1 MKFTAEQQRVI
12 AAPREDI
19 LVQAAAG
26 SGKTSVMVQRLVQRM
41 AQGVLTADH
50 MLVLT
55 FTDAASS
62 SMKRK
67 IEQQLQEA
75 AAAAPA
81 GPGREQLQRQQLL
94 LPYAAISTIHAF
106 CLSLVRQQAYL
117 LPQTGD
123 LLPRFDAKT
132 RTADAM
138 ESADLLEEAA
148 AEVLDQAYRR
158 LEAAEANAAR
168 SDITAPEA
176 EVNDHL
182 YAFIEQYQRGNDDR
196 SLSDIICQT
205 YEFLRTLPDYRDWLQ
220 NAIQSYEQACAD
232 FDHSQASDWLKRQLA
247 LNLDELASQAEELQ
261 AVLADPDTRLKTPK
275 NKKDLQTEADNQL
288 MLAQIQHCLTA
299 LLQLR
304 LRLQSEPLPD
314 WDQIHQAGL
323 ALSLPRVDAR
333 GKNQGKLFL
342 SAAVNGILG
351 RLLRQLNGR
360 FPGDASSNS
369 KLEDA
374 LPIFHLD
381 CQKIQAD
388 LKLGLPALL
397 GLGYLLQQTDKAYNR
412 LKTRARVIDFADFE
426 HLALWLLRQPE
437 VRQTCLAQ
445 YQEIYI
451 DEFQDTSSIQNAI
464 LSLLDQGNLFAV
476 GDIKQS
482 IYWFRHAKPAIFLE
496 RAAWLKTHP
505 EAGSLLR
512 LQHNFRSEPPILS
525 AVNQLFAAL
534 MTQTSCG
541 FDYSDGHELC
551 TLKTSDLPLPVQ
563 CLLIKPDLGDVR
575 GAAERRAQAAA
586 CLEGPIR
593 ALLSQGV
600 DPSDIAILCRNN
612 DLVETT
618 SGVLAQMGLP
628 AQLPS
633 DKGFMETLELRVL
646 ESLLYLLDNQ
656 AQDIPLLSVLTQL
669 PVYGGYSPAELLK
682 IRLHWLQQP
691 PQPSRQSSFHAAVG
705 YYRLTGTD
713 ALLRQRLT
721 ATFTWLDELRQQAS
735 YLSVSD
741 LIDRI
746 YKDCS
751 LPEYAAS
758 LPRAGAR
765 LKNLSLFQE
774 WAWQYQ
780 QRQPRGLTYFAR
792 YVQQQRLK
800 ARTPQLFEE
809 SKPEPGQIRVM
820 TFHRS
825 KGLEFPY
832 VFLLG
837 LERSLNLR
845 TGSFYLLDEDL
856 GIGPTIQYPETLLSF
871 PSLPQQ
877 VIRQKHESEAY
888 AEEMRLLYVA
898 MTRAQKGLFLLTQTD
913 QAALLPERILQG
925 LRHLPGPAVKPGD
938 IPDWMRLNLT
948 SYADMLFLPLLSADP
963 DLAGQLARLGD
974 RQSLSYGSWRFVSV
988 QSQLSAAAYPPL
1000 FPNPTAGD
1008 QLSSQS
1014 AQTAAES
1021 GQPSREAL
1029 SAEPAANQPALLPQ
1043 TLLDSPDPA
1052 KVKLIAA
1059 SFAYQYPHQDA
1070 TRTAV
1075 KYSVSELK
1083 RQADVAAANLSTADP
1098 QLKGQEGELYPPL
1111 AGMTF
1116 EVEPWPE
1123 SSALPPPAGAGATSN
1138 AAAEQRLR
1146 GDPRAQGILLHKV
1159 WRYIPAALIQTAQSG
1174 SPESRPNL
1182 LSQAIRSYLDR
1193 LSQLQLI
1200 DAVSRQWLAGQ
1211 EHALAAYLRSELAAR
1226 LAAVQTAAQT
1236 AAPAVYREM
1245 PFTLA
1250 VCASELFPERV
1261 YHENENVLVQ
1271 GIIDLW
1277 FAEGD
1282 NAVLVDYKTDRL
1294 PDSRAQAEAYLS
1306 QRYSRQLALYSRAI
1320 EGGSGKTVKEKL
1332 IWSISR
1338 GEAFRLP

>member
-1 MKFTAEQQRVI
+1 MKFTADQQRVI
-12 AAPREDI
+12 DAPREDI

-26 SGKTSVMVQRLVQRM
+26 SGKTSVMVQRLIRRM
-41 AQGVLTADH
+41 ELGELTADH

-67 IEQQLQEA
+67 IEQRLQEA
-75 AAAAPA
+75 IDAAPT
-81 GPGREQLQRQQLL
+81 GPGREHLQQQQLL
-94 LPYAAISTIHAF
+94 LPYAAVSTIHAF
-106 CLSLVRQQAYL
+106 CLGLVKQQAYL
-117 LPQTGD
+117 LPQQGD
-123 LLPRFDAKT
+123 WLPRFDAKT
-132 RTADAM
+132 RTADAQ

-158 LEAAEANAAR
+158 LEAAEQAGPQAA
-168 SDITAPEA
+168 AQPEL
-176 EVNDHL
+176 EERDQL

-196 SLSDIICQT
+196 SLRDILGQT

-220 NAIQSYEQACAD
+220 HAILSYEQACAD
-232 FDHSQASDWLKRQLA
+232 FDHSPASSWLKGQLR
-247 LNLDELASQAEELQ
+247 LSLDELESQAVEIQ
-261 AVLADPDTRLKTPK
+261 AVLDNPETRLKTPK
-275 NKKDLQTEADNQL
+275 NKKDLQAEIDNQL
-288 MLAQIQHCLTA
+288 LLTEIQQCLTDM
-299 LLQLR
+299 LR
-304 LRLQSEPLPD
+304 LRQLLQAEPLPG

-323 ALSLPRVDAR
+323 SLSLPRLDAR
-333 GKNQGKLFL
+333 GKNPGKLYL
-342 SAAVNGILG
+342 SSAVNGILG
-351 RLLRQLNGR
+351 RLLRQLNGQ
-360 FPGDASSNS
+360 FPGNALSNG

-374 LPIFHLD
+374 LPLFHLD
-381 CQKIQAD
+381 CQRIEAD
-388 LKLGLPALL
+388 LKLGLPALKGL
-397 GLGYLLQQTDKAYNR
+397 GLLLRQLDEAYNR
-412 LKTRARVIDFADFE
+412 LKTRAKVIDFADFE
-426 HLALWLLRQPE
+426 HLALWLLRQPA
-437 VRQTCLAQ
+437 VRQSCLEQ

-464 LSLLDQGNLFAV
+464 LTLLDQGNLFAV

-482 IYWFRHAKPAIFLE
+482 IYWFRHAKPDIFLA
-496 RAAWLKTHP
+496 RAAWLRSQP
-505 EAGSLLR
+505 QAGSLLR
-512 LQHNFRSEPPILS
+512 LQHNFRSEKPIL
-525 AVNQLFAAL
+525 AVVNQLFSTL
-534 MTQTSCG
+534 MTRTSCG

-551 TLKTSDLPLPVQ
+551 TLKTEDQSLAVC
-563 CLLIKPDLGDVR
+563 CLLIKPDLGDAD
-575 GAAERRAQAAA
+575 GAAQRREQAAS

-593 ALLSQGV
+593 ALIRQGV
-600 DPSDIAILCRNN
+600 EPSDIAVLCRNN

-618 SGVLAQMGLP
+618 SRVLAQMGLP

-633 DKGFMETLELRVL
+633 DRGFMETLELRVL

-669 PVYGGYSPAELLK
+669 PVYGGYSPTQLLK
-682 IRLHWLQQP
+682 IRLHWLKQP
-691 PQPSRQSSFHAAVG
+691 PQDRQPDSFHAAVR
-705 YYRLTGTD
+705 YYEQTGSD
-713 ALLRQRLT
+713 DWLRQRLT
-721 ATFTWLDELRQQAS
+721 RTLSWLDLLRQQAS

-751 LPEYAAS
+751 LPEYAAG

-765 LKNLSLFQE
+765 LQNLSLFQE

-809 SKPEPGQIRVM
+809 SSPVPGQIRVM

-856 GIGPTIQYPETLLSF
+856 GIGPSIQYPETLLSF
-871 PSLPQQ
+871 PSLPQL
-877 VIRQKHESEAY
+877 VIRQKHEAEAY

-898 MTRAQKGLFLLTQTD
+898 MTRAQKGLFLLTQTE
-913 QAALLPERILQG
+913 QAALLPERIMKG
-925 LRHLPGPAVKPGD
+925 LLNLPGPALKAED

-963 DLAGQLARLGD
+963 DLSGQLADLAD
-974 RQSLSYGSWRFVSV
+974 RHSLAYGNWRFVSI
-988 QSQLSAAAYPPL
+988 QSQQQGEWSPGLLTLPDLTPGNTLQSQPETPDTGSAELGQVAAQPEQAKTRSAQAEQVIPPL
-1000 FPNPTAGD
+1000 
-1008 QLSSQS
+1008 
-1014 AQTAAES
+1014 
-1021 GQPSREAL
+1021 
-1029 SAEPAANQPALLPQ
+1029 PAADQ
-1043 TLLDSPDPA
+1043 
-1052 KVKLIAA
+1052 VRLIAA
-1059 SFAYQYPHQDA
+1059 SYSYQYPHQDA

-1083 RQADVAAANLSTADP
+1083 RQADLAAANLSMADP
-1098 QLKGQEGELYPPL
+1098 QLKGQEGELYPPP
-1111 AGMTF
+1111 AGLTF

-1123 SSALPPPAGAGATSN
+1123 PPVSSQLVRANTPEASL
-1138 AAAEQRLR
+1138 QRLEE
-1146 GDPRAQGILLHKV
+1146 DPRMQGILLHKV
-1159 WRYIPAALIQTAQSG
+1159 WRYIPAALIRSARSSDGPAETA
-1174 SPESRPNL
+1174 RVI
-1182 LSQAIRSYLDR
+1182 QAIQGYLDH
-1193 LSQLQLI
+1193 LTQLQLI
-1200 DAVSRQWLAGQ
+1200 DAVSRRWLKGQ
-1211 EHALAAYLRSELAAR
+1211 ETALAAYLRSALAAR
-1226 LAAVQTAAQT
+1226 LAAAQAANH
-1236 AAPAVYREM
+1236 AVYREM

-1261 YHENENVLVQ
+1261 YHEQETVLVQ

-1277 FAEGD
+1277 FAEGE

-1294 PDSRAQAEAYLS
+1294 PADRALAEAYLS
-1306 QRYSRQLALYSRAI
+1306 QRYGRQLELYSRAI
-1320 EGGSGKTVKEKL
+1320 EGGSGKMVKEKL

-1338 GEAFRLP
+1338 GEAYRLV